1 MKLLSVFVLALS
13 LIFVSARA
21 DAQARRSAP
30 RTGGQSSG
38 QAVPR
43 TGPSSGVPGP
53 GVAPRGVLPS
63 RSFYS
68 YYYPRGYY
76 YPYGFSLGFYAG
88 YPYGYP
94 YGYYGYPYAYG
105 SYGYGY
111 GYGYPAGYAAGGPAS
126 AYGAVRIQGAPR
138 DAQVYADGYYVG
150 IADDFDGTFQHLN
163 LTPGAHRIE
172 IRAPG
177 APPASFDVRVEP
189 GQTITY
195 HAN

>member
-1 MKLLSVFVLALS
+1 MKLLSVSVLALS

-21 DAQARRSAP
+21 DAQARRGAP
-30 RTGGQSSG
+30 RTSSPSG

-43 TGPSSGVPGP
+43 TAPSRPAPGP
-53 GVAPRGVLPS
+53 GSASRVVAPY
-63 RSFYS
+63 RS
-68 YYYPRGYY
+68 YY
-76 YPYGFSLGFYAG
+76 YPYGYYPYGLSLGFYAG
-88 YPYGYP
+88 YPYGY
-94 YGYYGYPYAYG
+94 YGYPYSYGAYG
-105 SYGYGY
+105 YRY
-111 GYGYPAGYAAGGPAS
+111 GYGYPEGYVAVGPGA

-150 IADDFDGTFQHLN
+150 IVDDFDGTFQHLN
-163 LTPGAHRIE
+163 LVPGAHRIE

-177 APPASFDVRVEP
+177 APPTAVDIRVEP